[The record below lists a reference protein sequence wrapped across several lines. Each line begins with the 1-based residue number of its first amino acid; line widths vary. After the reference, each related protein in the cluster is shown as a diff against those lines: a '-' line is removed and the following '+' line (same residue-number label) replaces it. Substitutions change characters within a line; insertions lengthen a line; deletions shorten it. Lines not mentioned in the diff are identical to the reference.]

1 MYFVVHSH
9 ASVRKGAQKSASAIR
24 KMTEGLTEQR
34 ESVLRAAEEVADLE
48 DDVVP
53 AREHVVEIVRVDL
66 D

>member
-1 MYFVVHSH
+1 M
-9 ASVRKGAQKSASAIR
+9 
-24 KMTEGLTEQR
+24 TEQR

-53 AREHVVEIVRVDL
+53 GREHLVEIVRVDL

>member
-1 MYFVVHSH
+1 M
-9 ASVRKGAQKSASAIR
+9 AISD
-24 KMTEGLTEQR
+24 LTLS
-34 ESVLRAAEEVADLE
+34 SVLRAAEKVADLE